1 MRARLCFWCG
11 IFSAAGLLAFAL
23 PTVEA
28 KTIYVAVSNPDMS
41 FLSGGVAKFQGY
53 FKDEGLDVE
62 VLQMNANVSV
72 AALAAGNVDYNL
84 ILQSVVTANLRGLPL
99 KIAGILIERP
109 NHVVV
114 AHPSVQKF
122 ADLKNKKIA
131 ISSFGSLVDILARL
145 TAAHFQLDPR
155 KDVDF
160 VAAGSSSARV
170 AQLQAGVV
178 QAAFVTPPGN
188 LRAEASGFKTLL
200 RVRDLFP
207 FPVNGIGVTEQKLK
221 TNRDEVKKIVRAL
234 LRANRYIINNP
245 KGAIKI
251 LSVWGRT
258 KPEVA
263 EDAYNDNAK
272 NYSRNLF
279 VSRRRWRTSSKARA
293 GMSNRRT
300 MSPSMRFLTSAW
312 CARYLKK
319 WGNRRVD
326 GHEVE
331 PTRANF
337 YALLFLSGRCFCLLL
352 RRPRC
357 GRRRANE
364 KIVFS
369 IPSRSIA
376 AIDLYIAKERGFF
389 RDEGLDVDLVQIRG
403 NVAMAAALSGQ
414 VQATNGVGTVIRAI
428 GAERIAP

>member
-1 MRARLCFWCG
+1 MKIRTCLL
-11 IFSAAGLLAFAL
+11 IGLAIGATFLALTFNR
-23 PTVEA
+23 VEA
-28 KTIYVAVSNPDMS
+28 KTIYIAVSNPDMS
-41 FLSGGVAKFQGY
+41 FLSGGVAKYQGY

-114 AHPSVQKF
+114 AHPSIQKF
-122 ADLKNKKIA
+122 SDLKNKKIA

-145 TAAHFQLDPR
+145 TAAHFNLDPR
-155 KDVDF
+155 SEIQY

-207 FPVNGIGVTEQKLK
+207 FPVNGIGLTEQKLK
-221 TNRDEVKKIVRAL
+221 NNRDEVKKIVRAL

-245 KGAIKI
+245 KGAIKV
-251 LSVWGRT
+251 LSEWGRT
-258 KPEVA
+258 KPDVA

-272 NYSRNLF
+272 NCSRNLL
-279 VSRRRWRTSSKARA
+279 VSKTTLENVIESTRLNVESKKNVAVDDIFDFSLVRELLKEM
-293 GMSNRRT
+293 GE
-300 MSPSMRFLTSAW
+300 SPS
-312 CARYLKK
+312 
-319 WGNRRVD
+319 
-326 GHEVE
+326 
-331 PTRANF
+331 
-337 YALLFLSGRCFCLLL
+337 
-352 RRPRC
+352 
-357 GRRRANE
+357 
-364 KIVFS
+364 
-369 IPSRSIA
+369 
-376 AIDLYIAKERGFF
+376 
-389 RDEGLDVDLVQIRG
+389 
-403 NVAMAAALSGQ
+403 
-414 VQATNGVGTVIRAI
+414 
-428 GAERIAP
+428 

>member
-1 MRARLCFWCG
+1 MKVRRCIL
-11 IFSAAGLLAFAL
+11 SGLLIAAAFL
-23 PTVEA
+23 SFVFHSVEA
-28 KTIYVAVSNPDMS
+28 KTIYIAVSNPDMS

-114 AHPSVQKF
+114 VHSSIQKF
-122 ADLKNKKIA
+122 SDLKNKKIA

-145 TAAHFQLDPR
+145 TAAHFNLDPR
-155 KDVDF
+155 SEVQY
-160 VAAGSSSARV
+160 VAAGSSSARI

-200 RVRDLFP
+200 RIRDLFP

-221 TNRDEVKKIVRAL
+221 NNRDEVKKIVRAL

-245 KGAIKI
+245 KGAVKI
-251 LSVWGRT
+251 LSDWGRT

-272 NYSRNLF
+272 NYSRNLL
-279 VSRRRWRTSSKARA
+279 VSKATLENVIESTRLNVESKKNVA
-293 GMSNRRT
+293 VDDIFDFSLVRELLKEMGE
-300 MSPSMRFLTSAW
+300 SPS
-312 CARYLKK
+312 
-319 WGNRRVD
+319 
-326 GHEVE
+326 
-331 PTRANF
+331 
-337 YALLFLSGRCFCLLL
+337 
-352 RRPRC
+352 
-357 GRRRANE
+357 
-364 KIVFS
+364 
-369 IPSRSIA
+369 
-376 AIDLYIAKERGFF
+376 
-389 RDEGLDVDLVQIRG
+389 
-403 NVAMAAALSGQ
+403 
-414 VQATNGVGTVIRAI
+414 
-428 GAERIAP
+428 

>member
-1 MRARLCFWCG
+1 MRVRFICG
-11 IFSAAGLLAFAL
+11 LAIAAAFLALTFHRA
-23 PTVEA
+23 EA
-28 KTIYVAVSNPDMS
+28 KTIYIAVSNPDMS
-41 FLSGGVAKFQGY
+41 FLSGGVAKYQGY

-114 AHPSVQKF
+114 AHPSIQKF

-145 TAAHFQLDPR
+145 TAAHFNLDPR
-155 KDVDF
+155 SEVQY

-188 LRAEASGFKTLL
+188 LRAEAMGFKTLL
-200 RVRDLFP
+200 RIRDLFP
-207 FPVNGIGVTEQKLK
+207 FPVNGIGLTEQKLK
-221 TNRDEVKKIVRAL
+221 NNRDEVKKIVRAL

-245 KGAIKI
+245 KGAVKI
-251 LSVWGRT
+251 LSDWGRT

-272 NYSRNLF
+272 NYSRNLL
-279 VSRRRWRTSSKARA
+279 VSKATLENVIESTRWNVE
-293 GMSNRRT
+293 S
-300 MSPSMRFLTSAW
+300 
-312 CARYLKK
+312 KK
-319 WGNRRVD
+319 
-326 GHEVE
+326 
-331 PTRANF
+331 
-337 YALLFLSGRCFCLLL
+337 
-352 RRPRC
+352 
-357 GRRRANE
+357 
-364 KIVFS
+364 
-369 IPSRSIA
+369 
-376 AIDLYIAKERGFF
+376 
-389 RDEGLDVDLVQIRG
+389 
-403 NVAMAAALSGQ
+403 NVAVDDIFDFSLVRELLKEMGESP
-414 VQATNGVGTVIRAI
+414 T
-428 GAERIAP
+428 

>member
-1 MRARLCFWCG
+1 MKVVVLMTAVV
-11 IFSAAGLLAFAL
+11 LLASLNQA
-23 PTVEA
+23 TA
-28 KTIYVAVSNPDMS
+28 KTIYVAISNPDMS
-41 FLSGGVAKFQGY
+41 FLSGGVAEYQGY

-114 AHPSVQKF
+114 AHPSIQKF
-122 ADLKNKKIA
+122 SDLKNKKIA

-145 TAAHFQLDPR
+145 TVAHFNLDPR
-155 KDVDF
+155 SDIQY
-160 VAAGSSSARV
+160 VAAGSSSARI

-188 LRAEASGFKTLL
+188 LKAEAAGFKTLL

-207 FPVNGIGVTEQKLK
+207 FPVNGIGLTEQKLRN
-221 TNRDEVKKIVRAL
+221 NRDEVKKIVRAL

-251 LSVWGRT
+251 LADWGRT

-272 NYSRNLF
+272 NYSRNLL
-279 VSRRRWRTSSKARA
+279 VSRSTLENVIESTRWNVESKKNVGVDEIFDFSLVREVLKEM
-293 GMSNRRT
+293 GE
-300 MSPSMRFLTSAW
+300 SPS
-312 CARYLKK
+312 
-319 WGNRRVD
+319 
-326 GHEVE
+326 
-331 PTRANF
+331 
-337 YALLFLSGRCFCLLL
+337 
-352 RRPRC
+352 
-357 GRRRANE
+357 
-364 KIVFS
+364 
-369 IPSRSIA
+369 
-376 AIDLYIAKERGFF
+376 
-389 RDEGLDVDLVQIRG
+389 
-403 NVAMAAALSGQ
+403 
-414 VQATNGVGTVIRAI
+414 
-428 GAERIAP
+428 

>member
-1 MRARLCFWCG
+1 MRVRFICG
-11 IFSAAGLLAFAL
+11 LAIAATFLALTFHR
-23 PTVEA
+23 VEA
-28 KTIYVAVSNPDMS
+28 KTIYIAVSNPDMS
-41 FLSGGVAKFQGY
+41 FLSGGVAKYQGY

-114 AHPSVQKF
+114 AHPSIQKF

-145 TAAHFQLDPR
+145 TAAHFNLDPR
-155 KDVDF
+155 SEVQY

-188 LRAEASGFKTLL
+188 LRAEAMGFKTLL
-200 RVRDLFP
+200 RIRDLFP
-207 FPVNGIGVTEQKLK
+207 FPVNGIGLTEQKLK
-221 TNRDEVKKIVRAL
+221 NNRDEVKKIVRSL

-245 KGAIKI
+245 KGAVKI
-251 LSVWGRT
+251 LSDWGRT

-272 NYSRNLF
+272 NYSRNLL
-279 VSRRRWRTSSKARA
+279 VSKATLENVIESTRWNVESKKNVA
-293 GMSNRRT
+293 VDDIFDFSLVREILKEMGE
-300 MSPSMRFLTSAW
+300 SPS
-312 CARYLKK
+312 
-319 WGNRRVD
+319 
-326 GHEVE
+326 
-331 PTRANF
+331 
-337 YALLFLSGRCFCLLL
+337 
-352 RRPRC
+352 
-357 GRRRANE
+357 
-364 KIVFS
+364 
-369 IPSRSIA
+369 
-376 AIDLYIAKERGFF
+376 
-389 RDEGLDVDLVQIRG
+389 
-403 NVAMAAALSGQ
+403 
-414 VQATNGVGTVIRAI
+414 
-428 GAERIAP
+428 

>member
-1 MRARLCFWCG
+1 MKAQIDFLRHLL
-11 IFSAAGLLAFAL
+11 IAAAFLTIAASG
-23 PTVEA
+23 VEA

-72 AALAAGNVDYNL
+72 AALAAGNIDYNL

-114 AHPSVQKF
+114 VHPSIQKF

-160 VAAGSSSARV
+160 VAAGSSSARI

-188 LRAEASGFKTLL
+188 LRAEAAGFKTLL

-245 KGAIKI
+245 KGAVKI
-251 LSVWGRT
+251 LSAWGRT

-263 EDAYNDNAK
+263 EDAYNDNVK
-272 NYSRNLF
+272 NYSRNLL
-279 VSRRRWRTSSKARA
+279 VSRATLENVIESTRWNVESKKNVPVDDIFDFSLVREVLKEM
-293 GMSNRRT
+293 GE
-300 MSPSMRFLTSAW
+300 SP
-312 CARYLKK
+312 
-319 WGNRRVD
+319 N
-326 GHEVE
+326 
-331 PTRANF
+331 
-337 YALLFLSGRCFCLLL
+337 
-352 RRPRC
+352 
-357 GRRRANE
+357 
-364 KIVFS
+364 
-369 IPSRSIA
+369 
-376 AIDLYIAKERGFF
+376 
-389 RDEGLDVDLVQIRG
+389 
-403 NVAMAAALSGQ
+403 
-414 VQATNGVGTVIRAI
+414 
-428 GAERIAP
+428 

>member
-1 MRARLCFWCG
+1 MRVRFICG
-11 IFSAAGLLAFAL
+11 LAIAATFLALTFHR
-23 PTVEA
+23 VEA
-28 KTIYVAVSNPDMS
+28 KTIYIAVSNPDMS
-41 FLSGGVAKFQGY
+41 FLSGGVAKYQGY

-114 AHPSVQKF
+114 AHPSIQKF

-145 TAAHFQLDPR
+145 TAAHFNLDPR
-155 KDVDF
+155 SEVQY

-188 LRAEASGFKTLL
+188 LRAEAMGFKTLL
-200 RVRDLFP
+200 RIRDLFP
-207 FPVNGIGVTEQKLK
+207 FPVNGIGLTEQKLK
-221 TNRDEVKKIVRAL
+221 NNRDEVKKIVRAL

-245 KGAIKI
+245 KGAVKI
-251 LSVWGRT
+251 LSDWGRT

-272 NYSRNLF
+272 NYSRNLL
-279 VSRRRWRTSSKARA
+279 VSKATLENVIESTRWNVESKKNVA
-293 GMSNRRT
+293 VDDIFDFSLVRELLKEMGE
-300 MSPSMRFLTSAW
+300 SPS
-312 CARYLKK
+312 
-319 WGNRRVD
+319 
-326 GHEVE
+326 
-331 PTRANF
+331 
-337 YALLFLSGRCFCLLL
+337 
-352 RRPRC
+352 
-357 GRRRANE
+357 
-364 KIVFS
+364 
-369 IPSRSIA
+369 
-376 AIDLYIAKERGFF
+376 
-389 RDEGLDVDLVQIRG
+389 
-403 NVAMAAALSGQ
+403 
-414 VQATNGVGTVIRAI
+414 
-428 GAERIAP
+428 

>member
-1 MRARLCFWCG
+1 MRARRGSFCG
-11 IFSAAGLLAFAL
+11 IFSVAVFLAFAV
-23 PTVEA
+23 PRVEA

-122 ADLKNKKIA
+122 ADLKNRKIA

-155 KDVDF
+155 KDVEF

-221 TNRDEVKKIVRAL
+221 TNRDEVKKIIRAL

-263 EDAYNDNAK
+263 EDAYNDNAQ
-272 NYSRNLF
+272 NYSRNLL
-279 VSRRRWRTSSKARA
+279 VSRPTLENVIESTRWNVESKNNVAVDEIFDFSLVREVLKEM
-293 GMSNRRT
+293 GE
-300 MSPSMRFLTSAW
+300 SPS
-312 CARYLKK
+312 
-319 WGNRRVD
+319 
-326 GHEVE
+326 
-331 PTRANF
+331 
-337 YALLFLSGRCFCLLL
+337 
-352 RRPRC
+352 
-357 GRRRANE
+357 
-364 KIVFS
+364 
-369 IPSRSIA
+369 
-376 AIDLYIAKERGFF
+376 
-389 RDEGLDVDLVQIRG
+389 
-403 NVAMAAALSGQ
+403 
-414 VQATNGVGTVIRAI
+414 
-428 GAERIAP
+428 

>member
-1 MRARLCFWCG
+1 MRFCP
-11 IFSAAGLLAFAL
+11 SAIGGLLL
-23 PTVEA
+23 TLVSLCLSLHRVEA
-28 KTIYVAVSNPDMS
+28 KTIYIGVSNPDMS

-72 AALAAGNVDYNL
+72 AALASGNIDYNL

-114 AHPSVQKF
+114 AHPSIQKF

-131 ISSFGSLVDILARL
+131 ISSYGSLVDILARL

-155 KDVDF
+155 KEIDF

-188 LRAEASGFKTLL
+188 LRAEAAGFKTLL

-207 FPVNGIGVTEQKLK
+207 FPVNGIGVSEQKLK

-251 LSVWGRT
+251 LSAWGRT

-272 NYSRNLF
+272 NYSRNLL
-279 VSRRRWRTSSKARA
+279 VSRATLENVIESTRWNVESKRNVSVDEIFDFSLVREILKEM
-293 GMSNRRT
+293 GE
-300 MSPSMRFLTSAW
+300 SPS
-312 CARYLKK
+312 
-319 WGNRRVD
+319 
-326 GHEVE
+326 
-331 PTRANF
+331 
-337 YALLFLSGRCFCLLL
+337 
-352 RRPRC
+352 
-357 GRRRANE
+357 
-364 KIVFS
+364 
-369 IPSRSIA
+369 
-376 AIDLYIAKERGFF
+376 
-389 RDEGLDVDLVQIRG
+389 
-403 NVAMAAALSGQ
+403 
-414 VQATNGVGTVIRAI
+414 
-428 GAERIAP
+428 